1 MATNILP
8 SIPQTVGNVSKGQF
22 VGQKL
27 RQSNKSLTQTDSS
40 HLAKFK
46 VRRASKDTSS
56 SITEHKPRHTYI
68 DPARLFIVN
77 DKL

>member
-8 SIPQTVGNVSKGQF
+8 PIPQANVNKGQF

-27 RQSNKSLTQTDSS
+27 TQPSRSLTQTDSTY
-40 HLAKFK
+40 ATKFK

-56 SITEHKPRHTYI
+56 SITEHRPRHTYI
-68 DPARLFIVN
+68 DPAR
-77 DKL
+77 

>member
-8 SIPQTVGNVSKGQF
+8 PIPQTAVSKGQF

-27 RQSNKSLTQTDSS
+27 TQPNKSLTQNDSS
-40 HLAKFK
+40 FCSKFK

-56 SITEHKPRHTYI
+56 SIAEHKPRHSFI
-68 DPARLFIVN
+68 DPAR
-77 DKL
+77 

>member
-8 SIPQTVGNVSKGQF
+8 PIPPTTVNVSKGQF

-27 RQSNKSLTQTDSS
+27 TQPKSITETESV
-40 HLAKFK
+40 HANKFK

-56 SITEHKPRHTYI
+56 SITEHKTRHFFI
-68 DPARLFIVN
+68 DPAR
-77 DKL
+77 